1 MGKTLKKYKGQTYK
15 AKDLKKRKEKKYFGN
30 TDGTHSKKQDG
41 VAIKGEDFIKYGYP
55 FETRPK
61 KILKNILKEREIKSH
76 LKNF

>member
-1 MGKTLKKYKGQTYK
+1 MGKTFKIFKGEVYK

-30 TDGTHSKKQDG
+30 TSGTHSRKQDG
-41 VAIKGEDFIKYGYP
+41 AAIKGEDFIKYGWP

-61 KILKNILKEREIKSH
+61 KILKSILKEREIKSQ